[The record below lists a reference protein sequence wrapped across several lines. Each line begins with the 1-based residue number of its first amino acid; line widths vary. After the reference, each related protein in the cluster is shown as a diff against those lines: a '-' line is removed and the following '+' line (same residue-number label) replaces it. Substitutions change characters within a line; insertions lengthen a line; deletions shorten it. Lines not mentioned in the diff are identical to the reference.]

1 MFGRK
6 YVAYK
11 KRNMEGTKGG
21 IYIGPTKGLSVPKNH
36 RKGCLCLD
44 SAKYSKD
51 CCNQFLQNQGI
62 GQTQVPPSPA
72 TCKRWI
78 IPTLTTFESSYTV
91 VYIDCNG
98 NEQTITSNWYIPPPP
113 PLPEPQPSGTII
125 RLVAREIISDG
136 GLGFELYDENNVSC
150 DVYNGFDVLGF
161 GNIKSITYL
170 DCDGNLTT
178 SSASFNINV
187 NAWAVVTSEF
197 QVLVNTNLDT

>member
-51 CCNQFLQNQGI
+51 CCNQYLQNQGI
-62 GQTQVPPSPA
+62 GQTQVPPSPPV
-72 TCKRWI
+72 CKRW
-78 IPTLTTFESSYTV
+78 TFSPLATPNNDYTV

-98 NEQTITSNWYIPPPP
+98 NEQTITSNWFIPSNGST
-113 PLPEPQPSGTII
+113 PSGTII
-125 RLVAREIISDG
+125 RLVGREIISDG
-136 GLGFELYDENNVSC
+136 GLAFELYDENNVSC
-150 DVYNGFDVLGF
+150 DVYNSFDQFGF
-161 GNIKSITYL
+161 GNIRSITYL

-187 NAWAVVTSEF
+187 NAWAVVKSEF